1 MSDTDPLNPALHRG
15 RVIRRRS
22 VTPHMV
28 RLTIAEIVPAEGS
41 PPSFG
46 EHADEFFTL
55 VVPDSA
61 RDGGEPAHRYYT
73 VRAWRPEVGEF
84 DVDLLL
90 HGRGPATEWAARAR
104 VGDVVSFDD
113 PSGHY
118 RPPSDAEWIGL
129 CGDATALPAI
139 GRIMQERDEEADAGA
154 SAPVHLVLH
163 VDDPVD
169 RQNFPLRDGDTV
181 QWVDAEGLVPQT
193 LALIDV
199 HAASDVPGYLWFS
212 GEAGDMRKVRHRLRR
227 ELRQPTERW
236 MTMGYWRRD
245 RERWLARYEAAGE
258 AFHRQLEEVWSSA
271 DDDATQ
277 TDRAEELLAERG
289 LL

>member
-1 MSDTDPLNPALHRG
+1 MTDTDSLNPPLHRG
-15 RVIRRRS
+15 RVVRRTS

-41 PPSFG
+41 TPPFG
-46 EHADEFFTL
+46 AYADEFVTL
-55 VVPDSA
+55 VFPDSA
-61 RDGGEPAHRYYT
+61 RDGEPAHRYYT
-73 VRAWRPEVGEF
+73 VRGWRPEVGEL

-90 HGRGPATEWAARAR
+90 HGRGPATEWAAHAR
-104 VGDVVSFDD
+104 VGDDVSFDD

-129 CGDATALPAI
+129 CGDATSLPAV
-139 GRIMQERDEEADAGA
+139 GRILQERHEAADAA
-154 SAPVHLVLH
+154 APPRVHLVLH
-163 VDDPVD
+163 VADPVD
-169 RQNFPLRDGDTV
+169 RQDFPLRDGDTV
-181 QWVDAEGLVPQT
+181 DWVDADGLVPHT
-193 LALIDV
+193 LALIDA
-199 HAASDVPGYLWFS
+199 HAAADLPGYLWFA
-212 GEAGDMRKVRHRLRR
+212 GEASDMRKVRHRLRR

-245 RERWLARYEAAGE
+245 RERWIARYEAAGE